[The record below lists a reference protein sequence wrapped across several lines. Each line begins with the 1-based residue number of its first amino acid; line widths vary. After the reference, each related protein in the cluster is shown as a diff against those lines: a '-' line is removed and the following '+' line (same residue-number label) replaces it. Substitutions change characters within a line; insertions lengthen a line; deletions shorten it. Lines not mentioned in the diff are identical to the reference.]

1 MPNKKEDVSL
11 SDILFLCLYPSLFV
25 RLLSR
30 FYKTK
35 EVVKHYILQL
45 PSNPFVRI
53 LFLAQ
58 QETVDLF
65 NELFFRKCALS
76 QLRFTFCRDEQ

>member
-11 SDILFLCLYPSLFV
+11 RDILFFMSYPSLFV

-65 NELFFRKCALS
+65 NKLFL
-76 QLRFTFCRDEQ
+76 